1 MISRIIGAYF
11 SPLRDP
17 YYKDWVFYV
26 FLFFTI
32 PGILS
37 NSELGLTSIIASIP
51 IALGVNWFI
60 FIFGLSWIR
69 SFGLNKYTIG
79 ISPKYKSASSLNFPI
94 LDQFN
99 KKVNYKDM
107 QELITKFSLKPG
119 ERMDMFSSG
128 ITGSE
133 LDHPDFKNWVES
145 TFIWDMMFKPG
156 ALTPMLFGPVWFSC
170 AEVKQKV
177 PANLCLMTTGEIA
190 ITWRKRTNSNLD
202 YWLTN
207 INEISNFT
215 LVDEFSMSLEVR
227 TVNRVIGKISGIRK
241 SEVGRIELRIGNDGH
256 ANRRSITAFFSFI
269 DHLLSTRGK

>member
-51 IALGVNWFI
+51 IALGVNLFI

>member
-1 MISRIIGAYF
+1 M
-11 SPLRDP
+11 
-17 YYKDWVFYV
+17 
-26 FLFFTI
+26 
-32 PGILS
+32 
-37 NSELGLTSIIASIP
+37 
-51 IALGVNWFI
+51 NWFI

-79 ISPKYKSASSLNFPI
+79 ISPKYKSDSSLNFPI

-107 QELITKFSLKPG
+107 QELITKFGLKPG

-215 LVDEFSMSLEVR
+215 LIDEFSMRLEVR

>member
-1 MISRIIGAYF
+1 MITRLIGAYF

-17 YYKDWVFYV
+17 YYKDWIFYV

-32 PGILS
+32 PSILS
-37 NSELGLTSIIASIP
+37 NAELGWAWVLTSIP
-51 IALGVNWFI
+51 LALAVNWCI
-60 FIFGLSWIR
+60 FIFGISWIR
-69 SFGLNKYTIG
+69 SFGLSKYTIG

-94 LDQFN
+94 LDQSN
-99 KKVNYKDM
+99 KKVTYKNI
-107 QELITKFSLKPG
+107 QELITKFGLKPG
-119 ERMDMFSSG
+119 EGMEMFSQ
-128 ITGSE
+128 GSTE
-133 LDHPDFKNWVES
+133 SRIDHPDFKNWVES
-145 TFIWDMMFKPG
+145 TYIWDMMFKPG

-170 AEVKQKV
+170 TEVKQKV

-190 ITWRKRTNSNLD
+190 ITWRKRTNSLLD

-207 INEISNFT
+207 VNEISNCTLIDQFT
-215 LVDEFSMSLEVR
+215 LGLEVG

-269 DHLLSTRGK
+269 ENLLSTRGK

>member
-107 QELITKFSLKPG
+107 QELITKFGLKPG

-215 LVDEFSMSLEVR
+215 LIDEFSMRLEVR

-269 DHLLSTRGK
+269 DNLLSTRGK

>member
-99 KKVNYKDM
+99 KKVHYKDM

>member
-94 LDQFN
+94 LDQSN
-99 KKVNYKDM
+99 KKVTYKDM

-145 TFIWDMMFKPG
+145 TFIWDMMFKTG
-156 ALTPMLFGPVWFSC
+156 ALTPMVFGPVWFSC